1 MSQDLAAAKTIS
13 AKTPPHA
20 SERAPQRLSLLPSV
34 FLSKNGIA
42 TGNNLLSQCL
52 YQVDV
57 TTNRWRKGG
66 STSLF
71 VLDVPG
77 KWYVGQ
83 CKNSNVCSV
92 RNYFCSRVIFVFWVI
107 SFCLHNFSFC
117 RSICNKIDGLF
128 NVKVATFSFCYLS
141 VAQFLFLCLESCFS
155 QVSFSFF
162 LLSGSKLILDA
173 CDFCYGR
180 ILGFEKKYLCADN
193 EKESAVAKLNKPHCI
208 TREPTTLLDK
218 ICHVESA

>member
-1 MSQDLAAAKTIS
+1 VSQDLAAAKTIS

-77 KWYVGQ
+77 KWYVLDSA
-83 CKNSNVCSV
+83 KLKSV
-92 RNYFCSRVIFVFWVI
+92 
-107 SFCLHNFSFC
+107 
-117 RSICNKIDGLF
+117 
-128 NVKVATFSFCYLS
+128 
-141 VAQFLFLCLESCFS
+141 
-155 QVSFSFF
+155 
-162 LLSGSKLILDA
+162 
-173 CDFCYGR
+173 
-180 ILGFEKKYLCADN
+180 LCA
-193 EKESAVAKLNKPHCI
+193 EVFL
-208 TREPTTLLDK
+208 
-218 ICHVESA
+218 